1 MVSTET
7 LSAVPIFQKLPQPD
21 LEVLL
26 TLWKPKTLREGEI
39 LFRRGDAGS
48 SMFIIEDGS
57 VEITVPALNLR
68 RQLRVAVLHDGE
80 FLGELALVDGLPRT
94 ATARALKECSLIEM
108 NRVDFM
114 EFLMQRPAVAIS
126 MVSVIGQRLRET
138 DDLVTSL
145 ASKNVNE
152 EIEERLTF
160 GEHLADRIAEFGGSW
175 TFISIFGVILFG
187 WMALNTI
194 QWWFRPFDEYPFIF
208 LNLMLS
214 CLAAIQA
221 PIIMMSQNRAQKKDR
236 LRSDLDYQV
245 NLKSELLLQELHTK
259 IDEVRANELQEI
271 RDHVKGELEML
282 KERFEELERGLRP
295 KKRVS

>member
-1 MVSTET
+1 MISTEV
-7 LSAVPIFQKLPQPD
+7 LSAVPIFQKLPQAD

-26 TLWKPKTLREGEI
+26 TLWKPRTLREGEV

-48 SMFIIEDGS
+48 SMYIIEDGS
-57 VEITVPALNLR
+57 IEITVPALNLR

-94 ATARALKECSLIEM
+94 ATARALEECKLIEM
-108 NRVDFM
+108 QRVEFM

-152 EIEERLTF
+152 EIEERLSF
-160 GEHLADRIAEFGGSW
+160 GDHLADRIAEFGGSW
-175 TFISIFGVILFG
+175 TFIIAFGVVLFG
-187 WMALNTI
+187 WMVLNTI
-194 QWWFRPFDEYPFIF
+194 QWWFRPFDEFPFIF
-208 LNLMLS
+208 LNLILS

-236 LRSDLDYQV
+236 LKSDLDYQV
-245 NLKSELLLQELHTK
+245 NLKSELLLQDLHNK

-271 RDHVKGELEML
+271 RDSVKGELEML